1 MTRARLLS
9 PLLLLCTLFITLAG
23 TLPVHASG
31 PDLLRSL
38 GIAANAKPTFLTVA
52 EAFKLKSQQQG
63 NQLLL
68 TFHIADGYY
77 LYRHSVQLKGSNLTI
92 LEPTLPAGSEHQD
105 DFFGKT
111 QVYYQ
116 QVTFAVPLQEVGPHA
131 TLRVRYQGCTDGLC
145 YPPTDQLI
153 EVAPL
158 AVMVPSADAAPSI
171 DVAPS
176 VDAAPSIDA
185 TLSEQDQLAAALG
198 SQGFWLSIAAFFV
211 LGLGLAF
218 TPCVFPMYPILTGII
233 AGAGHRLSTGRA
245 FLLSLVYVQGMAL
258 TYTLLGLVVAS
269 AGLKFQAALQHP
281 YVLIGLSV
289 MFVLLALSMF
299 GLYTLQLPSSL
310 QTRLAGL
317 SNRQQGGSM
326 VGVAIMGMISGLV
339 CSPCTTAPLSGALIY
354 VAQSGDLWLGGA
366 ALYALSLGM
375 GLPLLLLGTSGG
387 KLLPKAGAW
396 MDVIKQLFGF
406 ALLAVPIMLLARL
419 WSEQLTTV
427 VWLGWGLLLA
437 GYLYHQH
444 QRLPYSLA
452 KSVGGIVLLLAL
464 ISMVL
469 VGKAQL
475 WPTATQGATATPP
488 QAAPQFIRIK
498 TLDDLKTQLERA
510 RGKPVLLDLYADWCV
525 ACKEFEHKTFSDPAV
540 RARFSE
546 MVLLQADVT
555 ANDDADITLLNGLN
569 VLGLPTLILYDRAG
583 RELTGQRV
591 TGFMGPTP
599 FLARLNQLH

>member
-1 MTRARLLS
+1 MTFTRLLS
-9 PLLLLCTLFITLAG
+9 PLLLLCALLMTAVG
-23 TLPVHASG
+23 SSPAHASG
-31 PDLLRSL
+31 ADLLSSL
-38 GIAANAKPTFLTVA
+38 GIEANAKPKFLQVD
-52 EAFKLKSQQQG
+52 EAFQIESEQRG
-63 NQLLL
+63 DQLLL
-68 TFHIADGYY
+68 TLHIADDYY
-77 LYRHSVQLKGSNLTI
+77 LYRHSLRFKGNNLTFS
-92 LEPTLPAGSEHQD
+92 EPTLPEGTEHED

-111 QVYYQ
+111 RVYYQ
-116 QVTFAVPLQEVGPHA
+116 QVSIAVPLKEVGENA

-145 YPPTDQLI
+145 YPPTDKL
-153 EVAPL
+153 
-158 AVMVPSADAAPSI
+158 I
-171 DVAPS
+171 DVAPLVTATTASTADTAQS
-176 VDAAPSIDA
+176 VAPVSQ
-185 TLSEQDQLAAALG
+185 QDQLAAALG
-198 SQGFWLSIAAFFV
+198 NQGFWLSIVAFFA

-245 FLLSLVYVQGMAL
+245 FLLSMVYVQGMAV

-310 QTRLAGL
+310 QTRLSGL
-317 SNRQQGGSM
+317 SNRQQGGSV

-354 VAQSGDLWLGGA
+354 VAQSGDLLLGGA

-406 ALLAVPIMLLARL
+406 ALLAVPILLLSRL
-419 WSEQLTTV
+419 WSDQIATLA
-427 VWLGWGLLLA
+427 WLGWGLLLC
-437 GYLYHQH
+437 GYLYHHNQH
-444 QRLPYSLA
+444 QPH
-452 KSVGGIVLLLAL
+452 SVARSVRGFVLLLAM
-464 ISMVL
+464 ISAVV
-469 VGKAQL
+469 VGKDLLQPA
-475 WPTATQGATATPP
+475 PPAAITADAGQT
-488 QAAPQFIRIK
+488 APQFIRVK
-498 TLDDLKTQLERA
+498 TLDDLKVQLAAA

-540 RARFSE
+540 RERFGQ

-555 ANDDADITLLNGLN
+555 ANDDADIELLNSLN
-569 VLGLPTLILYDRAG
+569 VLGLPTLIFFDREG
-583 RELTGQRV
+583 KELTGQRV
-591 TGFMGPTP
+591 TGFMGPAE
-599 FLARLNQLH
+599 FLGKLDHLR

>member
-1 MTRARLLS
+1 MTFTRLLS
-9 PLLLLCTLFITLAG
+9 PLLLLCALLMTAVG
-23 TLPVHASG
+23 SSPAHASG
-31 PDLLRSL
+31 ADLLSSL
-38 GIAANAKPTFLTVA
+38 GIEANAKPKFLQVD
-52 EAFKLKSQQQG
+52 EAFQIESEQRG
-63 NQLLL
+63 DQLLL
-68 TFHIADGYY
+68 TLHIADDYY
-77 LYRHSVQLKGSNLTI
+77 LYRHSLRFKGNNLTFS
-92 LEPTLPAGSEHQD
+92 EPTLPEGTEHED

-111 QVYYQ
+111 RVYYQ
-116 QVTFAVPLQEVGPHA
+116 QVSIVVPLKEVGENA

-145 YPPTDQLI
+145 YPPTDKL
-153 EVAPL
+153 
-158 AVMVPSADAAPSI
+158 I
-171 DVAPS
+171 DVAPLVTATTASTADTAQS
-176 VDAAPSIDA
+176 VAPVSQ
-185 TLSEQDQLAAALG
+185 QDQLAAALG
-198 SQGFWLSIAAFFV
+198 NQGFWLSIVAFFA

-245 FLLSLVYVQGMAL
+245 FLLSLVYVQGMAV

-310 QTRLAGL
+310 QTRLSGL
-317 SNRQQGGSM
+317 SNRQQGGSV

-406 ALLAVPIMLLARL
+406 ALLAVPILLLSRL
-419 WSEQLTTV
+419 WSDQVTTLA
-427 VWLGWGLLLA
+427 WLGWGLLLC
-437 GYLYHQH
+437 GYLYHHNQH
-444 QRLPYSLA
+444 QPHSVA
-452 KSVGGIVLLLAL
+452 KSVRGFVLLLAM
-464 ISMVL
+464 ISAVV
-469 VGKAQL
+469 VGKDLLQ
-475 WPTATQGATATPP
+475 P
-488 QAAPQFIRIK
+488 AAPAAVTADASQTAPRFIRVK
-498 TLDDLKTQLERA
+498 TLDDLKVQLAAA

-525 ACKEFEHKTFSDPAV
+525 ACKEFEHKTFSDPTV
-540 RARFSE
+540 RERFGQ

-555 ANDDADITLLNGLN
+555 ANDDADVELLNSLN
-569 VLGLPTLILYDRAG
+569 VLGLPTLIFFDRKG
-583 RELTGQRV
+583 KELTGQRV
-591 TGFMGPTP
+591 TGFMGPIP
-599 FLARLNQLH
+599 FAKHLEMVSDAH

>member
-1 MTRARLLS
+1 MTFTRLLS
-9 PLLLLCTLFITLAG
+9 PLLLLCTLLMTAVG
-23 TLPVHASG
+23 SSPAQASG
-31 PDLLRSL
+31 ADLLSSL
-38 GIAANAKPTFLTVA
+38 GIAANAKPKFLQVD
-52 EAFKLKSQQQG
+52 EAFQIESEQRG
-63 NQLLL
+63 DQLLL
-68 TFHIADGYY
+68 TLYIADDYY
-77 LYRHSVQLKGSNLTI
+77 LYRHSLRFKGNNLSFS
-92 LEPTLPAGSEHQD
+92 EPTLPEGTEHQD

-111 QVYYQ
+111 RVYYQ
-116 QVTFAVPLQEVGPHA
+116 QVSIAVPLKEVGDGA

-145 YPPTDQLI
+145 YPPTDKL
-153 EVAPL
+153 
-158 AVMVPSADAAPSI
+158 I
-171 DVAPS
+171 DVAPLVTATTASTAETAQS
-176 VDAAPSIDA
+176 VAAVSQ
-185 TLSEQDQLAAALG
+185 QDQLAAALG
-198 SQGFWLSIAAFFV
+198 NQGFWLSIVAFFA

-245 FLLSLVYVQGMAL
+245 FLLSLVYVQGMAV

-281 YVLIGLSV
+281 YVLIGLSL

-310 QTRLAGL
+310 QTRLSGL
-317 SNRQQGGSM
+317 SNRQQGGSV

-406 ALLAVPIMLLARL
+406 ALLAVPIMLLSRL
-419 WSEQLTTV
+419 WSDQLATLA
-427 VWLGWGLLLA
+427 WLGWGLLLC
-437 GYLYHQH
+437 GYLYHHNQH
-444 QRLPYSLA
+444 QPHSVA
-452 KSVGGIVLLLAL
+452 KSVRGFVLLLAM
-464 ISMVL
+464 ISAVV
-469 VGKAQL
+469 VGKDLLQPAA
-475 WPTATQGATATPP
+475 PVAVTAGAS
-488 QAAPQFIRIK
+488 QSAPQFVRIK
-498 TLDDLKTQLERA
+498 TLDDLKVQLAAA

-540 RARFSE
+540 RERFGQ

-555 ANDDADITLLNGLN
+555 ANDDADIALLNSLN
-569 VLGLPTLILYDRAG
+569 VLGLPTLIFFDREG
-583 RELTGQRV
+583 KELAGQRV
-591 TGFMGPTP
+591 TGFMGPAE
-599 FLARLNQLH
+599 FMQRLAQLR

>member
-1 MTRARLLS
+1 MTFTRLLS
-9 PLLLLCTLFITLAG
+9 PLLLLCALLMATVSSSPA
-23 TLPVHASG
+23 HASG
-31 PDLLRSL
+31 ADLLSSL
-38 GIAANAKPTFLTVA
+38 GIEANAKPKFLQVD
-52 EAFKLKSQQQG
+52 EAFQIESEQRG
-63 NQLLL
+63 DQLLL
-68 TFHIADGYY
+68 TLHIADDYY
-77 LYRHSVQLKGSNLTI
+77 LYRHSLRFKGNNLAFS
-92 LEPTLPAGSEHQD
+92 EPTLPEGTEHED

-111 QVYYQ
+111 RVYYQ
-116 QVTFAVPLQEVGPHA
+116 QVSIAVPLKEVGENA

-145 YPPTDQLI
+145 YPPTDKL
-153 EVAPL
+153 
-158 AVMVPSADAAPSI
+158 I
-171 DVAPS
+171 DVAPLVTATTASAAETAQS
-176 VDAAPSIDA
+176 VAPVSQ
-185 TLSEQDQLAAALG
+185 QDQLAAALG
-198 SQGFWLSIAAFFV
+198 HQGFWLSIVAFFA

-245 FLLSLVYVQGMAL
+245 FLLSFVYVQGMAV

-310 QTRLAGL
+310 QTRLSGL
-317 SNRQQGGSM
+317 SNRQQGGSV

-406 ALLAVPIMLLARL
+406 ALLAVPILLLSRL
-419 WSEQLTTV
+419 WSDQVTTLA
-427 VWLGWGLLLA
+427 WLGWGLLLC
-437 GYLYHQH
+437 GYLYHHNQH
-444 QRLPYSLA
+444 QPHSVA
-452 KSVGGIVLLLAL
+452 KSVRGFVLLLAM
-464 ISMVL
+464 ISAVV
-469 VGKAQL
+469 VGKDLLQPA
-475 WPTATQGATATPP
+475 PPAAITADASQTAPR
-488 QAAPQFIRIK
+488 FIRVK
-498 TLDDLKTQLERA
+498 TLDDLKVQLAAA

-540 RARFSE
+540 RERFGQ

-555 ANDDADITLLNGLN
+555 ANDDADIELLNTLN
-569 VLGLPTLILYDRAG
+569 VLGLPTLIFFDREG
-583 RELTGQRV
+583 KELTGQRV
-591 TGFMGPTP
+591 TGFMGPAE
-599 FLARLNQLH
+599 FLGKLDQLR

>member
-1 MTRARLLS
+1 MTFTRLLS
-9 PLLLLCTLFITLAG
+9 PLLLLCALLTTAVG
-23 TLPVHASG
+23 SAPAHASG
-31 PDLLRSL
+31 ADLLSSL
-38 GIAANAKPTFLTVA
+38 GIEANAKPKFLQVD
-52 EAFKLKSQQQG
+52 EAFQIESEQRG
-63 NQLLL
+63 DQLQL
-68 TFHIADGYY
+68 TLHIADNYY
-77 LYRHSVQLKGSNLTI
+77 LYRHSLRFKGNNLTFS
-92 LEPTLPAGSEHQD
+92 EPTLPEGTEHED

-111 QVYYQ
+111 RVYYQ
-116 QVTFAVPLQEVGPHA
+116 QVSIAVPLKEVGENA

-145 YPPTDQLI
+145 YPPTDKL
-153 EVAPL
+153 
-158 AVMVPSADAAPSI
+158 I
-171 DVAPS
+171 DVAPLVTATTASTAETAQS
-176 VDAAPSIDA
+176 VAPVSQ
-185 TLSEQDQLAAALG
+185 QDQLAAALG
-198 SQGFWLSIAAFFV
+198 HQGFWLSIVAFFA

-245 FLLSLVYVQGMAL
+245 FLLSMVYVQGMAV

-310 QTRLAGL
+310 QTQLSGL
-317 SNRQQGGSM
+317 SNRQQGGSV

-406 ALLAVPIMLLARL
+406 ALLAVPILLLSRL
-419 WSEQLTTV
+419 WSDQIATLT
-427 VWLGWGLLLA
+427 WLGWGLLLC
-437 GYLYHQH
+437 GYLYHHNQH
-444 QRLPYSLA
+444 QPHSVA
-452 KSVGGIVLLLAL
+452 KSVRGFVLLLAM
-464 ISMVL
+464 ISAVV
-469 VGKAQL
+469 VGKDLLQ
-475 WPTATQGATATPP
+475 PATP
-488 QAAPQFIRIK
+488 AAITADASQTAPRFIRVK
-498 TLDDLKTQLERA
+498 TLDDLKVQLAAA

-540 RARFSE
+540 RKRFSQ

-555 ANDDADITLLNGLN
+555 ANDDADIELLNTLN
-569 VLGLPTLILYDRAG
+569 VLGLPTLIFFDREG
-583 RELTGQRV
+583 KELTGQRV
-591 TGFMGPTP
+591 TGFMGPIP
-599 FLARLNQLH
+599 FAKHLEMVSDAH

>member
-1 MTRARLLS
+1 MTFTRLLS
-9 PLLLLCTLFITLAG
+9 PLLLLCALLMTTVGSA
-23 TLPVHASG
+23 PAHASG
-31 PDLLRSL
+31 ADLLSSL
-38 GIAANAKPTFLTVA
+38 GIEANAKPKFLQVD
-52 EAFKLKSQQQG
+52 EAFQIESEQRG
-63 NQLLL
+63 DQLLL
-68 TFHIADGYY
+68 TLHIADDYY
-77 LYRHSVQLKGSNLTI
+77 LYRHSLRFKGNNLTFS
-92 LEPTLPAGSEHQD
+92 EPTLPEGTEHED

-111 QVYYQ
+111 RVYYQ
-116 QVTFAVPLQEVGPHA
+116 QVSIAVPLKEVGENA

-145 YPPTDQLI
+145 YPPTDKL
-153 EVAPL
+153 
-158 AVMVPSADAAPSI
+158 I
-171 DVAPS
+171 DVAPLVTATTASTADTAQS
-176 VDAAPSIDA
+176 VAPVSQ
-185 TLSEQDQLAAALG
+185 QDQLAAALG
-198 SQGFWLSIAAFFV
+198 HQGFWLSIVAFFA

-245 FLLSLVYVQGMAL
+245 FLLSFVYVQGMAV

-310 QTRLAGL
+310 QTRLSGL
-317 SNRQQGGSM
+317 SNRQQGGSV

-406 ALLAVPIMLLARL
+406 ALLAVPLLLLSRL
-419 WSEQLTTV
+419 WSDQVTTLA
-427 VWLGWGLLLA
+427 WLGWGLLLC
-437 GYLYHQH
+437 GYLYHHNQH
-444 QRLPYSLA
+444 QPHSVA
-452 KSVGGIVLLLAL
+452 KSVRGFVLLLAM
-464 ISMVL
+464 ISAVV
-469 VGKAQL
+469 VGKDLLQPAPPAAL
-475 WPTATQGATATPP
+475 TAGASQT
-488 QAAPQFIRIK
+488 APQFVRIK
-498 TLDDLKTQLERA
+498 TLDDLKVQLAAA

-540 RARFSE
+540 RERFGQ

-555 ANDDADITLLNGLN
+555 ANDDADIELLNTLN
-569 VLGLPTLILYDRAG
+569 VLGLPTLIFFDREG
-583 RELTGQRV
+583 KELTGQRV
-591 TGFMGPTP
+591 TGFMGPIP
-599 FLARLNQLH
+599 FAKHLEMVSDAH

>member
-1 MTRARLLS
+1 MTFTRLLS
-9 PLLLLCTLFITLAG
+9 LLLLLCALLTIAVG
-23 TLPVHASG
+23 SAPAHASG
-31 PDLLRSL
+31 ADLLSSL
-38 GIAANAKPTFLTVA
+38 GIEANAKPKFLQVD
-52 EAFKLKSQQQG
+52 EAFQIESEQRG
-63 NQLLL
+63 DQLLL
-68 TFHIADGYY
+68 TLHIADDYY
-77 LYRHSVQLKGSNLTI
+77 LYRHSLRFKGNNLTFS
-92 LEPTLPAGSEHQD
+92 EPTLPEGTEHED

-111 QVYYQ
+111 RVYYQ
-116 QVTFAVPLQEVGPHA
+116 QVSIAVPLKEVGENA
-131 TLRVRYQGCTDGLC
+131 ALRVRYQGCTDGLC
-145 YPPTDQLI
+145 YPPTDKL
-153 EVAPL
+153 
-158 AVMVPSADAAPSI
+158 I
-171 DVAPS
+171 DVAPLVTATTASTAETAQS
-176 VDAAPSIDA
+176 VAPVSQ
-185 TLSEQDQLAAALG
+185 QDQLAAALG
-198 SQGFWLSIAAFFV
+198 HQGFWLSIVAFFA

-245 FLLSLVYVQGMAL
+245 FLLSLVYVQGMAV

-310 QTRLAGL
+310 QTRLSGL
-317 SNRQQGGSM
+317 SNRQQGGSV

-406 ALLAVPIMLLARL
+406 ALLAVPILLLSRL
-419 WSEQLTTV
+419 WSDQIATLA
-427 VWLGWGLLLA
+427 WLGWGLLLC
-437 GYLYHQH
+437 GYLYHHNQH
-444 QRLPYSLA
+444 QPHSVA
-452 KSVGGIVLLLAL
+452 KSVRGFVLLLAM
-464 ISMVL
+464 ISAVV
-469 VGKAQL
+469 VGKDLLQ
-475 WPTATQGATATPP
+475 PP
-488 QAAPQFIRIK
+488 PPAAITTDASQTAPQFIRVK
-498 TLDDLKTQLERA
+498 TLDDLKVQLAAA

-540 RARFSE
+540 RERFGQ

-555 ANDDADITLLNGLN
+555 ANDDADIELLNGLN
-569 VLGLPTLILYDRAG
+569 VLGLPTLIFFDREG
-583 RELTGQRV
+583 KELTGQRV
-591 TGFMGPTP
+591 TGFMGPIP
-599 FLARLNQLH
+599 FAKHLEMVSDAH

>member
-1 MTRARLLS
+1 MTLRFLLS
-9 PLLLLCTLFITLAG
+9 PLLLLLSLLAA
-23 TLPVHASG
+23 PAQANSQ
-31 PDLLRSL
+31 DLLSSL
-38 GIAANAKPTFLTVA
+38 GIEASAQPKFLKVD
-52 EAFKLKSQQQG
+52 EAFVLESEQQG
-63 NQLLL
+63 NKLLL
-68 TFHIADGYY
+68 TLRLADGYY
-77 LYRHSVQLKGSNLTI
+77 LYRHSISVKGDNLAF
-92 LEPTLPAGSEHQD
+92 EPLALPAGTEHED

-111 QVYYQ
+111 RVFYQELQIPVTLTQVGDS
-116 QVTFAVPLQEVGPHA
+116 ASLQIS
-131 TLRVRYQGCTDGLC
+131 YQGCTEGLC
-145 YPPTDQLI
+145 YPPTDKRIPVQ
-153 EVAPL
+153 PL
-158 AVMVPSADAAPSI
+158 AATGDAGQTDPADATEAPTGSQ
-171 DVAPS
+171 
-176 VDAAPSIDA
+176 
-185 TLSEQDQLAAALG
+185 QDRLAAALG
-198 SQGFWLSIAAFFV
+198 SQGFWLSIAAFFA

-233 AGAGHRLSTGRA
+233 AGAGQHLSTRRA
-245 FLLSLVYVQGMAL
+245 FLLSFVYVQGMAV

-310 QTRLAGL
+310 QTRLSGL
-317 SNRQQGGSM
+317 SNRQQGGSV

-406 ALLAVPIMLLARL
+406 ALLAVPILLLSRL
-419 WSEQLTTV
+419 LSDQVATLL
-427 VWLGWGLLLA
+427 WLGWALLLC
-437 GYLYHQH
+437 GYLYHHNQH
-444 QRLPYSLA
+444 RPH
-452 KSVGGIVLLLAL
+452 SVGKSLGGFVLLLAMMSL
-464 ISMVL
+464 VV
-469 VGKAQL
+469 VGKDLLLPEPGVKAS
-475 WPTATQGATATPP
+475 TGAE
-488 QAAPQFIRIK
+488 APQFIRIK
-498 TLDDLKTQLERA
+498 TLDDLKTRLEAA

-540 RARFSE
+540 RARFND

-555 ANDDADITLLNGLN
+555 ANDDADVDLLNGLN
-569 VLGLPTLILYDRAG
+569 VLGLPTLIFFDAAG
-583 RELTGQRV
+583 NEVSGQRV
-591 TGFMGPTP
+591 TGFMGPAE
-599 FLARLNQLH
+599 FLGQLDKLR

>member
-1 MTRARLLS
+1 MTLTRLLS
-9 PLLLLCTLFITLAG
+9 PLLLLCALLTTAVG
-23 TLPVHASG
+23 CAPVHASG
-31 PDLLRSL
+31 ADLLSSL
-38 GIAANAKPTFLTVA
+38 GIEANAKPKFLQVD
-52 EAFKLKSQQQG
+52 EAFQIEGEQRG
-63 NQLLL
+63 DQLLL
-68 TFHIADGYY
+68 TLHIADDYY
-77 LYRHSVQLKGSNLTI
+77 LYRHSLRFKGNNLTFS
-92 LEPTLPAGSEHQD
+92 EPTLPEGTEHED

-111 QVYYQ
+111 RVYYQ
-116 QVTFAVPLQEVGPHA
+116 QVSIVVPLKEVGENA

-145 YPPTDQLI
+145 YPPTDKL
-153 EVAPL
+153 
-158 AVMVPSADAAPSI
+158 I
-171 DVAPS
+171 DVAPLVTATTASTADTAQS
-176 VDAAPSIDA
+176 VAPVSQQ
-185 TLSEQDQLAAALG
+185 EQLAAALG
-198 SQGFWLSIAAFFV
+198 NQGFWLSIVAFFA

-245 FLLSLVYVQGMAL
+245 FLLSMVYVQGMAV

-310 QTRLAGL
+310 QTRLSGL
-317 SNRQQGGSM
+317 SNRQQGGSV

-354 VAQSGDLWLGGA
+354 VAQSGDLWLGAA

-406 ALLAVPIMLLARL
+406 ALLAVPILLLSRL
-419 WSEQLTTV
+419 WSDQITTLA
-427 VWLGWGLLLA
+427 WLGWGLLLC
-437 GYLYHQH
+437 GYLYHHNQH
-444 QRLPYSLA
+444 QPHSVA
-452 KSVGGIVLLLAL
+452 KSLRGFVLLLAM
-464 ISMVL
+464 ISAVV
-469 VGKAQL
+469 VGKDLLQ
-475 WPTATQGATATPP
+475 PPATGAVTTGTN
-488 QAAPQFIRIK
+488 QSAPQFVRIK
-498 TLDDLKTQLERA
+498 TLADLKVQLAAA

-525 ACKEFEHKTFSDPAV
+525 ACKEFEHKTFSDAAV
-540 RARFSE
+540 RERFGQ

-555 ANDDADITLLNGLN
+555 ANDDADVELLNTLN
-569 VLGLPTLILYDRAG
+569 VLGLPTLIFFDREG
-583 RELTGQRV
+583 KELTGQRV
-591 TGFMGPTP
+591 TGFMGPAE
-599 FLARLNQLH
+599 FLDHLDRVSHAK

>member
-1 MTRARLLS
+1 MTFNRLLS
-9 PLLLLCTLFITLAG
+9 PLLLLCALLMTAVG
-23 TLPVHASG
+23 SSPAHASG
-31 PDLLRSL
+31 ADLLSSL
-38 GIAANAKPTFLTVA
+38 GIEANAKPKFLQVD
-52 EAFKLKSQQQG
+52 EAFQIESEQRG
-63 NQLLL
+63 DQLLL
-68 TFHIADGYY
+68 ALHIADDYY
-77 LYRHSVQLKGSNLTI
+77 LYRHSLRFKGNNLTFS
-92 LEPTLPAGSEHQD
+92 EPTLPEGTEHED

-111 QVYYQ
+111 RVYYQ
-116 QVTFAVPLQEVGPHA
+116 QVSIVVPLKEVGENA

-145 YPPTDQLI
+145 YPPTDKL
-153 EVAPL
+153 
-158 AVMVPSADAAPSI
+158 I
-171 DVAPS
+171 DVAPLVTATTASTADTAQS
-176 VDAAPSIDA
+176 VAPVSQ
-185 TLSEQDQLAAALG
+185 QDQLAAALG
-198 SQGFWLSIAAFFV
+198 NQGFWLSIVAFFA

-245 FLLSLVYVQGMAL
+245 FLLSFVYVQGMAV

-310 QTRLAGL
+310 QTRLSGL
-317 SNRQQGGSM
+317 SNRQQGGSV

-406 ALLAVPIMLLARL
+406 ALLAVPILLLSRL
-419 WSEQLTTV
+419 WSDQIATLA
-427 VWLGWGLLLA
+427 WLGWGLLLC
-437 GYLYHQH
+437 GYLYHHNQH
-444 QRLPYSLA
+444 QPHSVA
-452 KSVGGIVLLLAL
+452 KSVRGFVLLLAM
-464 ISMVL
+464 ISAVV
-469 VGKAQL
+469 VGKDLLQPA
-475 WPTATQGATATPP
+475 PPAAVTADASQT
-488 QAAPQFIRIK
+488 APQFIRIK
-498 TLDDLKTQLERA
+498 TLDDLKVQLAAA

-540 RARFSE
+540 RERFGQ

-555 ANDDADITLLNGLN
+555 ANDDADIELLNSLN
-569 VLGLPTLILYDRAG
+569 VLGLPTLIFFDREG
-583 RELTGQRV
+583 KELTGQRV
-591 TGFMGPTP
+591 TGFMGPAE
-599 FLARLNQLH
+599 FLGKLDQLR

>member
-1 MTRARLLS
+1 MTFNRLLS
-9 PLLLLCTLFITLAG
+9 PLLLLCALLMTAVG
-23 TLPVHASG
+23 SSPAHASG
-31 PDLLRSL
+31 ADLLSSL
-38 GIAANAKPTFLTVA
+38 GIEANAKPKFLQVD
-52 EAFKLKSQQQG
+52 EAFQIESEQRG
-63 NQLLL
+63 DQLLL
-68 TFHIADGYY
+68 TLHIADDYY
-77 LYRHSVQLKGSNLTI
+77 LYRHSLRFKGNNLTFS
-92 LEPTLPAGSEHQD
+92 EPTLPEGIEHED

-111 QVYYQ
+111 RVYYQ
-116 QVTFAVPLQEVGPHA
+116 QVSIAVPLKEVGENA

-145 YPPTDQLI
+145 YPPTDKL
-153 EVAPL
+153 
-158 AVMVPSADAAPSI
+158 I
-171 DVAPS
+171 DVAPLVTATTASTAETAQS
-176 VDAAPSIDA
+176 VAPVSQ
-185 TLSEQDQLAAALG
+185 QDQLAAALG
-198 SQGFWLSIAAFFV
+198 NQGFWLSIVAFFA

-245 FLLSLVYVQGMAL
+245 FLLSLVYVQGMAV

-310 QTRLAGL
+310 QTRLSGL
-317 SNRQQGGSM
+317 SNRQQGGSV

-406 ALLAVPIMLLARL
+406 ALLAVPILLLSRL
-419 WSEQLTTV
+419 WSDQIATLA
-427 VWLGWGLLLA
+427 WLAWGLLLC
-437 GYLYHQH
+437 GYLYHHNQH
-444 QRLPYSLA
+444 QPH
-452 KSVGGIVLLLAL
+452 SVARSVRGFVLLLAM
-464 ISMVL
+464 ISAVV
-469 VGKAQL
+469 VGKDLLQ
-475 WPTATQGATATPP
+475 P
-488 QAAPQFIRIK
+488 AAPAAVTADASQTVPRFVRIK
-498 TLDDLKTQLERA
+498 TLDDLKVQLAAA

-540 RARFSE
+540 RKRFGQ

-555 ANDDADITLLNGLN
+555 ANDDADIELLNSLN
-569 VLGLPTLILYDRAG
+569 VLGLPTLIFFDREG
-583 RELTGQRV
+583 KELTGQRV
-591 TGFMGPTP
+591 TGFMGPIP
-599 FLARLNQLH
+599 FAKHLEMVSDAH

>member
-1 MTRARLLS
+1 MTFTRLLF
-9 PLLLLCTLFITLAG
+9 PLLLLCALLMTAVG
-23 TLPVHASG
+23 SSPAHASG
-31 PDLLRSL
+31 ADLLSSL
-38 GIAANAKPTFLTVA
+38 GIEANAKPKFLQVD
-52 EAFKLKSQQQG
+52 EAFQIESEQRG
-63 NQLLL
+63 DQLLL
-68 TFHIADGYY
+68 TLHIADDYY
-77 LYRHSVQLKGSNLTI
+77 LYRHSLRFKGNNLTFS
-92 LEPTLPAGSEHQD
+92 EPPLPEGTEHED

-111 QVYYQ
+111 RVYYQ
-116 QVTFAVPLQEVGPHA
+116 QVSIAVPLKEVGENA

-145 YPPTDQLI
+145 YPPTDKLI
-153 EVAPL
+153 NVAPL
-158 AVMVPSADAAPSI
+158 VTATTASTAETAQS
-171 DVAPS
+171 VAPVS
-176 VDAAPSIDA
+176 Q
-185 TLSEQDQLAAALG
+185 QDQLAAALG
-198 SQGFWLSIAAFFV
+198 NQGFWLSIVAFFA

-245 FLLSLVYVQGMAL
+245 FLLSFVYVQGMAV

-310 QTRLAGL
+310 QTRLSSL
-317 SNRQQGGSM
+317 SNRQQGGSV

-406 ALLAVPIMLLARL
+406 ALLAVPILLLSRL
-419 WSEQLTTV
+419 WSGQIATLA
-427 VWLGWGLLLA
+427 WLGWGLLLC
-437 GYLYHQH
+437 GYLYHHNQH
-444 QRLPYSLA
+444 QPHSVA
-452 KSVGGIVLLLAL
+452 KSVRGFVLLLAM
-464 ISMVL
+464 ISAVV
-469 VGKAQL
+469 VGKDLLQPA
-475 WPTATQGATATPP
+475 PPAATTADASQT
-488 QAAPQFIRIK
+488 APQFIRIK
-498 TLDDLKTQLERA
+498 TLDDLKVQLAAA

-525 ACKEFEHKTFSDPAV
+525 ACKEFEHKTFSDPTV
-540 RARFSE
+540 RERFGQ

-555 ANDDADITLLNGLN
+555 ANDDADIELLNSLN
-569 VLGLPTLILYDRAG
+569 VLGLPTLIFFDREG
-583 RELTGQRV
+583 KELTGQRV
-591 TGFMGPTP
+591 TGFMGPIP
-599 FLARLNQLH
+599 FAKHLEMVSDAH

>member
-1 MTRARLLS
+1 MTFTRLLS
-9 PLLLLCTLFITLAG
+9 PLLLLCALLMTAVG
-23 TLPVHASG
+23 SSPAHASG
-31 PDLLRSL
+31 ADLLSSL
-38 GIAANAKPTFLTVA
+38 GIEANAKPKFLQVD
-52 EAFKLKSQQQG
+52 EAFQIESEQRG
-63 NQLLL
+63 DQLLL
-68 TFHIADGYY
+68 TLHIADDYY
-77 LYRHSVQLKGSNLTI
+77 LYRHSLRFKGNNLTFS
-92 LEPTLPAGSEHQD
+92 EPTLPEGTEHED

-111 QVYYQ
+111 RVYYQ
-116 QVTFAVPLQEVGPHA
+116 QVSIAVPLKEVGENA

-145 YPPTDQLI
+145 YPPTDKL
-153 EVAPL
+153 
-158 AVMVPSADAAPSI
+158 I
-171 DVAPS
+171 DVAPLVTATTTSTADTAQS
-176 VDAAPSIDA
+176 VAPVSQ
-185 TLSEQDQLAAALG
+185 QDQLAAALG
-198 SQGFWLSIAAFFV
+198 HQGFWLSIVAFFA

-245 FLLSLVYVQGMAL
+245 FLLSFVYVQGMAV

-310 QTRLAGL
+310 QTRLSGL
-317 SNRQQGGSM
+317 SNRQQGGSV

-406 ALLAVPIMLLARL
+406 ALLAVPILLLSRL
-419 WSEQLTTV
+419 WSDQIATLA
-427 VWLGWGLLLA
+427 WLGWGLLLC
-437 GYLYHQH
+437 GYIYHHNQH
-444 QRLPYSLA
+444 QPH
-452 KSVGGIVLLLAL
+452 SVARSVRGFVLLLAM
-464 ISMVL
+464 ISAVV
-469 VGKAQL
+469 VGKDLLQPA
-475 WPTATQGATATPP
+475 PPAAVTADAGQT
-488 QAAPQFIRIK
+488 APQFFRIK
-498 TLDDLKTQLERA
+498 TLNDLKVQLAAA

-525 ACKEFEHKTFSDPAV
+525 ACKEFEHKTFSDPTV
-540 RARFSE
+540 RERFGQ

-555 ANDDADITLLNGLN
+555 ANDDADIELLNGLN
-569 VLGLPTLILYDRAG
+569 VLGLPTLIFFDREG
-583 RELTGQRV
+583 KELTGQRV
-591 TGFMGPTP
+591 TGFMGPIP
-599 FLARLNQLH
+599 FAKHLEMVSDAH

>member
-1 MTRARLLS
+1 MTFARLLS
-9 PLLLLCTLFITLAG
+9 PLLLLCALLMTAVG
-23 TLPVHASG
+23 SSPAHASG
-31 PDLLRSL
+31 ADLLSSL
-38 GIAANAKPTFLTVA
+38 GIEANAKPKFLQVD
-52 EAFKLKSQQQG
+52 EAFQIESEQHG
-63 NQLLL
+63 DQLLL
-68 TFHIADGYY
+68 TLHIADDYY
-77 LYRHSVQLKGSNLTI
+77 LYRHSLRFKGNNLTFS
-92 LEPTLPAGSEHQD
+92 EPTLPEGTEHED

-111 QVYYQ
+111 RVYYQ
-116 QVTFAVPLQEVGPHA
+116 QVSIAVPLKEVGDGA

-145 YPPTDQLI
+145 YPPTDKQ
-153 EVAPL
+153 
-158 AVMVPSADAAPSI
+158 I
-171 DVAPS
+171 DVAPLVTATTASTADTAQS
-176 VDAAPSIDA
+176 VAPVSQ
-185 TLSEQDQLAAALG
+185 QDQLAAALG
-198 SQGFWLSIAAFFV
+198 HQGFWLSIVAFFA

-245 FLLSLVYVQGMAL
+245 FLLSLVYVQGMAV

-281 YVLIGLSV
+281 YVLIGLSL

-310 QTRLAGL
+310 QTRLSGL
-317 SNRQQGGSM
+317 SNRQQGGS
-326 VGVAIMGMISGLV
+326 VAGVAIMGMISGLV

-406 ALLAVPIMLLARL
+406 ALLAVPILLLSRL
-419 WSEQLTTV
+419 WSDQVTTLA
-427 VWLGWGLLLA
+427 WLAWGLLLC
-437 GYLYHQH
+437 GYLYHHNQH
-444 QRLPYSLA
+444 QPHSVA
-452 KSVGGIVLLLAL
+452 KSVRGFVLLLAM
-464 ISMVL
+464 ISAVV
-469 VGKAQL
+469 VGKDLLQPAS
-475 WPTATQGATATPP
+475 PATVSTSASQS
-488 QAAPQFIRIK
+488 APQFVRIK
-498 TLDDLKTQLERA
+498 TLADLKVQLAAA

-540 RARFSE
+540 RERFSQ

-555 ANDDADITLLNGLN
+555 ANDDADIELLNSLN
-569 VLGLPTLILYDRAG
+569 VLGLPTLIFFDREG
-583 RELTGQRV
+583 KELTGQRI
-591 TGFMGPTP
+591 TGFMGPAE
-599 FLARLNQLH
+599 FLGRLDQLR

>member
-1 MTRARLLS
+1 MTFTRLLS
-9 PLLLLCTLFITLAG
+9 PLLLLCALLMTTAG
-23 TLPVHASG
+23 SPSAHASG
-31 PDLLRSL
+31 ADLLSSL
-38 GIAANAKPTFLTVA
+38 GIEANAKPKFLQVD
-52 EAFKLKSQQQG
+52 EAFHLESEQRAD
-63 NQLLL
+63 QLLL
-68 TFHIADGYY
+68 TLHIADDYY
-77 LYRHSVQLKGSNLTI
+77 LYRHSLRFKGNNLTFS
-92 LEPTLPAGSEHQD
+92 EPTLPEGTEHED

-111 QVYYQ
+111 RVYYQ
-116 QVTFAVPLQEVGPHA
+116 QVSIAVPLKEVGDGA

-145 YPPTDQLI
+145 YPPTDKL
-153 EVAPL
+153 
-158 AVMVPSADAAPSI
+158 I
-171 DVAPS
+171 DVAPLVTATTASTAETAQS
-176 VDAAPSIDA
+176 VAPVSQ
-185 TLSEQDQLAAALG
+185 QDQLAAALG
-198 SQGFWLSIAAFFV
+198 HQGFWLSIVAFFA

-245 FLLSLVYVQGMAL
+245 FLLSMVYVQGMAV

-310 QTRLAGL
+310 QTRLSGL
-317 SNRQQGGSM
+317 SNRQQGGSV

-406 ALLAVPIMLLARL
+406 ALLAVPILLLSRL
-419 WSEQLTTV
+419 WSDQVTTLA
-427 VWLGWGLLLA
+427 WLGWGLLLC
-437 GYLYHQH
+437 GYLYHHNQH
-444 QRLPYSLA
+444 QPHSVA
-452 KSVGGIVLLLAL
+452 KSVRGFVLLLAM
-464 ISMVL
+464 ISAVV
-469 VGKAQL
+469 VGKDLLQPA
-475 WPTATQGATATPP
+475 PPAAITADASQT
-488 QAAPQFIRIK
+488 APQFIRIK
-498 TLDDLKTQLERA
+498 TLDDLKVQLAAA
-510 RGKPVLLDLYADWCV
+510 RSKPVLLDLYADWCV

-540 RARFSE
+540 RERFGQ

-555 ANDDADITLLNGLN
+555 ANDDADIELLNGLN
-569 VLGLPTLILYDRAG
+569 VLGLPTLIFFDREG
-583 RELTGQRV
+583 KELTGQRV
-591 TGFMGPTP
+591 TGFMGPIP
-599 FLARLNQLH
+599 FAKHLEMVSDAH

>member
-1 MTRARLLS
+1 MTLTRLLS
-9 PLLLLCTLFITLAG
+9 PLLLLCALLMTTVGSA
-23 TLPVHASG
+23 PAHASG
-31 PDLLRSL
+31 ADLLSSL
-38 GIAANAKPTFLTVA
+38 GIEANAKPKFLQVD
-52 EAFKLKSQQQG
+52 EAFQIESEQRG
-63 NQLLL
+63 DQLLL
-68 TFHIADGYY
+68 TLHIADDYY
-77 LYRHSVQLKGSNLTI
+77 LYRHSLRFKGNNLTFS
-92 LEPTLPAGSEHQD
+92 EPTLPEGTEHED
-105 DFFGKT
+105 DFFGKAR
-111 QVYYQ
+111 VYYQ
-116 QVTFAVPLQEVGPHA
+116 QVSIAVPLKEVGENA

-145 YPPTDQLI
+145 YPPTDKL
-153 EVAPL
+153 
-158 AVMVPSADAAPSI
+158 I
-171 DVAPS
+171 DVAPLVTATAASTAETAQS
-176 VDAAPSIDA
+176 VTPVSQ
-185 TLSEQDQLAAALG
+185 QDQLAATLG
-198 SQGFWLSIAAFFV
+198 NQGFWLSIVAFFA

-245 FLLSLVYVQGMAL
+245 FLLSMVYVQGMAV

-310 QTRLAGL
+310 QTRLSGL
-317 SNRQQGGSM
+317 SNRQQGGSV

-406 ALLAVPIMLLARL
+406 ALLAVPILLLSRL
-419 WSEQLTTV
+419 WSDQIATLA
-427 VWLGWGLLLA
+427 WLGWGLLLC
-437 GYLYHQH
+437 GYLYHHNQH
-444 QRLPYSLA
+444 QPHSVA
-452 KSVGGIVLLLAL
+452 KSVRGFMLLLAM
-464 ISMVL
+464 ISAVV
-469 VGKAQL
+469 VGKDLLQ
-475 WPTATQGATATPP
+475 PATPAAVTADAS
-488 QAAPQFIRIK
+488 QTAPQFIRIK
-498 TLDDLKTQLERA
+498 TLDDLKVQLAAA

-540 RARFSE
+540 RERFGQ

-555 ANDDADITLLNGLN
+555 ANDDADIELLNSLN
-569 VLGLPTLILYDRAG
+569 VLGLPTLIFFDREG
-583 RELTGQRV
+583 KELTGQRV
-591 TGFMGPTP
+591 TGFMGPIP
-599 FLARLNQLH
+599 FAKHLEMVSDAH

>member
-1 MTRARLLS
+1 MTFARLLS
-9 PLLLLCTLFITLAG
+9 PLLLLCALLMTAVG
-23 TLPVHASG
+23 SSPAHASG
-31 PDLLRSL
+31 ADLLSSL
-38 GIAANAKPTFLTVA
+38 GIEANAKPKFLQVD
-52 EAFKLKSQQQG
+52 EAFQIESEQHG
-63 NQLLL
+63 DQLLL
-68 TFHIADGYY
+68 TLHIADDYY
-77 LYRHSVQLKGSNLTI
+77 LYRHSLRFKGNNLTFS
-92 LEPTLPAGSEHQD
+92 EPPLPEGTEHED

-111 QVYYQ
+111 RVYYQ
-116 QVTFAVPLQEVGPHA
+116 QVSIAVPLKEVGDGA

-145 YPPTDQLI
+145 YPPTDKQ
-153 EVAPL
+153 
-158 AVMVPSADAAPSI
+158 I
-171 DVAPS
+171 DVAPLVTATTASTADTAQS
-176 VDAAPSIDA
+176 VAPVS
-185 TLSEQDQLAAALG
+185 QQNQLAAALG
-198 SQGFWLSIAAFFV
+198 HQGFWLSIVAFFA

-245 FLLSLVYVQGMAL
+245 FLLSLVYVQGMAV

-281 YVLIGLSV
+281 YVLIGLSL

-310 QTRLAGL
+310 QTRLSGL
-317 SNRQQGGSM
+317 SNRQQGGS
-326 VGVAIMGMISGLV
+326 VAGVAIMGMISGLV

-406 ALLAVPIMLLARL
+406 ALLAVPILLLSRL
-419 WSEQLTTV
+419 WSDQVTTLA
-427 VWLGWGLLLA
+427 WLAWGLLLC
-437 GYLYHQH
+437 GYLYHHNQH
-444 QRLPYSLA
+444 QPHSVA
-452 KSVGGIVLLLAL
+452 KSVRGFVLLLAM
-464 ISMVL
+464 ISAVV
-469 VGKAQL
+469 VGKDLLQPAS
-475 WPTATQGATATPP
+475 PATVSTSASQS
-488 QAAPQFIRIK
+488 APQFVRIK
-498 TLDDLKTQLERA
+498 TLADLKVQLAAA

-540 RARFSE
+540 RERFSQ

-555 ANDDADITLLNGLN
+555 ANDDADIELLNSLN
-569 VLGLPTLILYDRAG
+569 VLGLPTLIFFDREG
-583 RELTGQRV
+583 KELTGQRI
-591 TGFMGPTP
+591 TGFMGPAE
-599 FLARLNQLH
+599 FLGRLDQLR

>member
-1 MTRARLLS
+1 MTFNRLLS
-9 PLLLLCTLFITLAG
+9 PLLLLCALLMTAVG
-23 TLPVHASG
+23 CAPAHASG
-31 PDLLRSL
+31 ADLLSSL
-38 GIAANAKPTFLTVA
+38 GIEANAKPKFLQVD
-52 EAFKLKSQQQG
+52 EAFQIESEQRG
-63 NQLLL
+63 DQLLL
-68 TFHIADGYY
+68 TLHIADDYY
-77 LYRHSVQLKGSNLTI
+77 LYRHSLRFKGNNLTFS
-92 LEPTLPAGSEHQD
+92 EPALPEGTEHED

-111 QVYYQ
+111 RVYYQ
-116 QVTFAVPLQEVGPHA
+116 QVSIAVPLKEVGDGA

-145 YPPTDQLI
+145 YPPTDKL
-153 EVAPL
+153 
-158 AVMVPSADAAPSI
+158 I
-171 DVAPS
+171 DVAPLVTATTASTADTAQS
-176 VDAAPSIDA
+176 VAPVSQ
-185 TLSEQDQLAAALG
+185 QDQLAAALG
-198 SQGFWLSIAAFFV
+198 NQGFWLSIVAFFA

-245 FLLSLVYVQGMAL
+245 FLLSFVYVQGMAV

-310 QTRLAGL
+310 QTRLSSL
-317 SNRQQGGSM
+317 SNRQQGGSV

-406 ALLAVPIMLLARL
+406 ALLAVPILLLSRL
-419 WSEQLTTV
+419 WSDQIATLA
-427 VWLGWGLLLA
+427 WLGWGLLLC
-437 GYLYHQH
+437 GYLYHHNQH
-444 QRLPYSLA
+444 QPHSVA
-452 KSVGGIVLLLAL
+452 KSVRGFVLLLAM
-464 ISMVL
+464 ISAVV
-469 VGKAQL
+469 VGKDLLQPA
-475 WPTATQGATATPP
+475 PPAAITADASQT
-488 QAAPQFIRIK
+488 APQFIRIK
-498 TLDDLKTQLERA
+498 TLDDLKVQLAAA

-540 RARFSE
+540 RERFGQ

-555 ANDDADITLLNGLN
+555 ANDDADVELLNSLN
-569 VLGLPTLILYDRAG
+569 VLGLPTLIFFDREG
-583 RELTGQRV
+583 KELTGQRV
-591 TGFMGPTP
+591 TGFMGPIP
-599 FLARLNQLH
+599 FAKHLEMVSDAH